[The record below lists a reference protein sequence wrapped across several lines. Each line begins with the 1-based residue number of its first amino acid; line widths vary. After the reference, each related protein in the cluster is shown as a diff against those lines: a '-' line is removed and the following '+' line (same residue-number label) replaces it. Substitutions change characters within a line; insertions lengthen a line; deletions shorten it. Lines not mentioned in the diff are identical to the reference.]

1 MTDLVL
7 CVLLWWGVGTAM
19 HGQFHFF
26 FLAKG
31 PQLLSLSVAPRMK
44 ITAWNISHHHRIAC
58 GHAER
63 TTLGRP
69 HECEVMRSNV
79 LQQGPLQLQDGPD
92 LIFSPFH
99 AQEAPTDNTSHAALA
114 RAHRVGRP
122 HVIYGYV
129 ARPLLGP
136 CELSAP
142 LLWAIPDKLGSSAQN
157 KQIHG
162 PLPIGTRMGCH

>member
-1 MTDLVL
+1 MFSCRDPCGSKTDP
-7 CVLLWWGVGTAM
+7 TY
-19 HGQFHFF
+19 F
-26 FLAKG
+26 
-31 PQLLSLSVAPRMK
+31 
-44 ITAWNISHHHRIAC
+44 
-58 GHAER
+58 
-63 TTLGRP
+63 
-69 HECEVMRSNV
+69 
-79 LQQGPLQLQDGPD
+79 
-92 LIFSPFH
+92 FSPFH
-99 AQEAPTDNTSHAALA
+99 AQEPPTENTSHAALA

-136 CELSAP
+136 CEPSAP